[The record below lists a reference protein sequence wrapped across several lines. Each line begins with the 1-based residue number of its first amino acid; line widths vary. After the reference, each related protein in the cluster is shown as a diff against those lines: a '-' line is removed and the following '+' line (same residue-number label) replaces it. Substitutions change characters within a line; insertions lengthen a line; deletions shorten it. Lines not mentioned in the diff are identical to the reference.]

1 LIPLGLDFKISPAFG
16 LGPFAT
22 FTIAQFS
29 TSTASFNG
37 QDVPGGGG
45 IANKA
50 IHEWLIFGA
59 RGVFDLLLD

>member
-1 LIPLGLDFKISPAFG
+1 
-16 LGPFAT
+16 
-22 FTIAQFS
+22 
-29 TSTASFNG
+29 
-37 QDVPGGGG
+37 VPGGGG